1 METLDS
7 SDTGRIVSQERGH
20 GGSGV
25 NIKLLLML
33 VVVAILLASVAL
45 VVALISLTQ
54 NGHGGGE
61 ARVTITGQ
69 EGSDSKQDK
78 IWNIATGHMTSNNIY
93 IDQPSGQ
100 LKGFNVDLINA
111 VCRLANKNCRLV
123 YDVWQRCWDS
133 EKGQLPMGGVGL
145 MSGWYDACAG
155 WIKGHTRARTFQ
167 FSKPWQKPVN
177 YHFIVQTG
185 NPRGFNPT
193 DVTNVTFGFVDGFIN
208 DEFCLAR
215 QTSITG
221 STLSTSQIQHY
232 PQPTDM
238 FNAVLSGEVDVCIA
252 VGNNLPTGLT
262 RLEDPAMD
270 CPLDASGGG
279 LMLRM
284 DNPLLEW
291 WDPALER
298 LIQTSEY
305 HEICQDIIEE
315 HGHMPGRDPKDR
327 CFGY

>member
-100 LKGFNVDLINA
+100 LKGFNVDLIN
-111 VCRLANKNCRLV
+111 
-123 YDVWQRCWDS
+123 
-133 EKGQLPMGGVGL
+133 
-145 MSGWYDACAG
+145 AG